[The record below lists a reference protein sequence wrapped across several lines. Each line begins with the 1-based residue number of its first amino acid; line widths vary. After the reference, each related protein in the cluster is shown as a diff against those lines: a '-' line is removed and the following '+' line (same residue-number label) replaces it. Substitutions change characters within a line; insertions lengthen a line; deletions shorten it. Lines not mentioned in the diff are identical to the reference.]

1 MATLQEANKAALAAK
16 KVHRWGIGEIKRH
29 IEYVLMVLPGSIWL
43 ILFCYIPMPGLVVAF
58 KNYMV
63 QMPAKGTMWP
73 LSNVFINSVVKSKWI
88 GLQNFKFIFSNADAW
103 IMTRN
108 TVGYNLVFIFLG
120 LILSVG
126 LAIAI
131 SELRQRRTAKL
142 YQTIFFF
149 PYFISW
155 IVVSY
160 LVYALM
166 NNEYGVFNQVL
177 KSMGREP
184 VQWYQQTSLWP
195 WIIIIV
201 NFWKNTGNGS
211 IIYLAAITG
220 MDQELNEAAAI
231 DGASKWQQIWKITIP
246 QLIPMMVLLSILNV
260 GNIFRSN
267 FDLFYTLPNGSGVL
281 RPVTLTIDVYVYNS
295 MRSNS
300 KLGLP
305 AAAGMYQ
312 SVVGF
317 IMILMTNMVVRKFR
331 PEMALF

>member
-1 MATLQEANKAALAAK
+1 MATLQQTRVDALPK
-16 KVHRWGIGEIKRH
+16 QRHHWGIGEIKRH
-29 IEYVLMVLPGSIWL
+29 LEYVLMVLPGTIWL
-43 ILFCYIPMPGLVVAF
+43 LLFCYIPMPGVVVAF
-58 KNYMV
+58 KNYML
-63 QMPAKGTMWP
+63 QKPAKGTMWP
-73 LSNVFINSVVKSKWI
+73 MSNMFINSVVKSKWL
-88 GLQNFKFIFSNADAW
+88 GLQNFKFMFASPDAW
-103 IMTRN
+103 TMTRN
-108 TVGYNLVFIFLG
+108 TVAYNLVFIVIG

-126 LAIAI
+126 LAICI
-131 SELRQRRTAKL
+131 SELRQRRMAKL

-166 NNEYGVFNQVL
+166 NNEYGLFNQMLV
-177 KSMGREP
+177 SMGREP
-184 VQWYQQTSLWP
+184 VQWYQQVSLWP

-246 QLIPMMVLLSILNV
+246 QLIPMMVLLTILNI
-260 GNIFRSN
+260 GSIFRSN
-267 FDLFYTLPNGSGVL
+267 FDLFYTLPNGAGVL
-281 RPVTLTIDVYVYNS
+281 RPVTLTIDVYVFNA
-295 MRSNS
+295 MRTNS

-305 AAAGMYQ
+305 AAAGLYQ
-312 SVVGF
+312 SAVGF
-317 IMILMTNMVVRKFR
+317 ILILATNMAVRKFR